1 MIIIRRVRRNTTII
15 ALKKHWNAILGYIYM
30 IMILS
35 STLKR
40 TQSNNRYITK
50 ALSQFLT
57 VVWSSTYF
65 PVPTLYDIL
74 YIFIYIE
81 RERERRANLPFS
93 MTIVWRA
100 VLTENKMQG
109 HVTHHLTTFNITW
122 RTSNW
127 GVHCIEIFD
136 VSWGI
141 IPATNWCGN

>member
-74 YIFIYIE
+74 YIYRK
-81 RERERRANLPFS
+81 RERDVLICHLAWPLFGEQFLRR
-93 MTIVWRA
+93 T
-100 VLTENKMQG
+100 KCK
-109 HVTHHLTTFNITW
+109 VTWHITW
-122 RTSNW
+122 SRLISRDEL
-127 GVHCIEIFD
+127 VIEEYT
-136 VSWGI
+136 VSKYLMWAEG
-141 IPATNWCGN
+141 